1 MLSPLRSPV
10 LPRCAR
16 HQGGFELGLT
26 KIFLKDF
33 VANELAAL
41 LAEAKKG
48 AATTVIRCAFGMLAR
63 RRVAKRSRLLS
74 QIEEAAAQL
83 PSSAQLVGV
92 HAELRALDASIA
104 DRALAKA
111 MAARWAQ
118 LKAKKDRRE
127 IDLLARFVEAQ
138 RDTWPAA
145 ALATVSAEIGALV
158 AGFAVDDAKAALAA
172 AVAQRDEAQIKSAL
186 AAGEALGFAAADVAA
201 AKQALAELAFLKR
214 VEQAAAS
221 KELGVLEAVLKEA
234 SSLGLDAAAEVVH
247 AQSVKAALLQ
257 QQTADQAAAEARV
270 QSEAAQVKAAQEKA
284 AAAAA
289 AAVVV
294 APAVEETAATPPR
307 KISLTRPATPLAAST
322 TAAAA
327 GDRGAT
333 APTPTT
339 SSADSAELERLRA
352 ENAKLKEAASKGSA
366 SVAAAPVA
374 AAGVA
379 PASAVDAAELRKAQE
394 LAASLEAK
402 LVSLEGLNARYPPRR
417 GISLVSGVPTCTR
430 AILHGRVCG
439 TGACVGRGHVWD
451 SRTRRVLGCKTK
463 RQRRRRS

>member
-1 MLSPLRSPV
+1 M
-10 LPRCAR
+10 
-16 HQGGFELGLT
+16 T

-74 QIEEAAAQL
+74 RIEEAAAQL

-257 QQTADQAAAEARV
+257 QQTADQAAEEARI
-270 QSEAAQVKAAQEKA
+270 QSEAAQEKAAQVKAAQEKA
-284 AAAAA
+284 AQEKAAQEKAEAAAA

-327 GDRGAT
+327 GDRGVT

-374 AAGVA
+374 AVGVA

-430 AILHGRVCG
+430 AILHGRVYG

>member
-1 MLSPLRSPV
+1 
-10 LPRCAR
+10 
-16 HQGGFELGLT
+16 
-26 KIFLKDF
+26 
-33 VANELAAL
+33 
-41 LAEAKKG
+41 
-48 AATTVIRCAFGMLAR
+48 
-63 RRVAKRSRLLS
+63 
-74 QIEEAAAQL
+74 
-83 PSSAQLVGV
+83 
-92 HAELRALDASIA
+92 
-104 DRALAKA
+104 
-111 MAARWAQ
+111 
-118 LKAKKDRRE
+118 
-127 IDLLARFVEAQ
+127 
-138 RDTWPAA
+138 
-145 ALATVSAEIGALV
+145 
-158 AGFAVDDAKAALAA
+158 
-172 AVAQRDEAQIKSAL
+172 
-186 AAGEALGFAAADVAA
+186 
-201 AKQALAELAFLKR
+201 
-214 VEQAAAS
+214 
-221 KELGVLEAVLKEA
+221 
-234 SSLGLDAAAEVVH
+234 
-247 AQSVKAALLQ
+247 
-257 QQTADQAAAEARV
+257 
-270 QSEAAQVKAAQEKA
+270 VKAAQEKAAQEKAAQENA

-327 GDRGAT
+327 GDRGVT

-402 LVSLEGLNARYPPRR
+402 LVSLEGLNARYPPQR

-451 SRTRRVLGCKTK
+451 SRTRRVLGWKTK